1 MPPKNILGKGLGAI
15 LPDLLDDINETP
27 SFLRCGV
34 EELIPNRFQP
44 RKDFNDEE
52 HRILVDSIRK
62 NGILQPVVVRL
73 LEEGYEI
80 IAGERRWRAA
90 KEAGLTEIPIL
101 IRNAEDV
108 EVAELSLIEN
118 IQRSAL
124 NALEEAEA
132 YRTLMEFF
140 GLTQEEISSKV
151 GKDRSTIANTLRL
164 LKLDDRIK
172 RELIE
177 KRITQGH
184 ARALLT
190 LGSREDQLDALEVI
204 LKKKLSVRETER
216 LVQKSPDKPRK
227 SLPEDEISHLRN
239 LEQVLASRLKT
250 SVNIRQ
256 GRKKGRIE
264 IQYTSHEERDRLLAL
279 LNPPE
284 ESR

>member
-15 LPDLLDDINETP
+15 LPDLLDELNERP
-27 SFLRCGV
+27 SFVHCSV

-44 RKDFNDEE
+44 RKEFNDEE
-52 HRILVDSIRK
+52 HRGLVESIRN
-62 NGILQPVVVRL
+62 NGLLQPVIVRPR
-73 LEEGYEI
+73 EEGYEI

-90 KEAGLTEIPIL
+90 KEAGCTEIPIL
-101 IRNAEDV
+101 IRDAEDA

-118 IQRSAL
+118 LQRSAL

-132 YRTLMEFF
+132 YRTLMEVF
-140 GLTQEEISSKV
+140 GISQEELSARV

-164 LKLDDRIK
+164 LKLEEEIR

-177 KRITQGH
+177 KRITPGH

-190 LGSREDQLDALEVI
+190 LENREERLSALAVI

-216 LVQKSPDKPRK
+216 LVQKSPERSPK
-227 SLPEDEISHLRN
+227 SLNDDEALHLEN
-239 LEQVLASRLKT
+239 LEKILSTRLRT
-250 SVNIRQ
+250 SVFIRQ

-264 IQYTSHEERDRLLAL
+264 IKYASSEERERLLAL

-284 ESR
+284 

>member
-15 LPDLLDDINETP
+15 LPDILDDLNERP

-34 EELIPNRFQP
+34 EELVPNRFQP
-44 RKDFNDEE
+44 RKEFNDEE
-52 HRILVDSIRK
+52 HQILVESVRK
-62 NGILQPVVVRL
+62 NGLLQPVIVRP

-90 KEAGLTEIPIL
+90 KEAGFKEIPIL

-132 YRTLMEFF
+132 YRTLMNFF
-140 GLTQEEISSKV
+140 GLSQEEISSKV

-164 LKLDDRIK
+164 LKLDEKIRK
-172 RELIE
+172 ELLE
-177 KRITQGH
+177 KRITPGH

-190 LGSREDQLDALEVI
+190 LERKEDQFAALSTI
-204 LKKKLSVRETER
+204 LKKNLSVREAER
-216 LVQKSPDKPRK
+216 LVQQLAEKPEKASRTK
-227 SLPEDEISHLRN
+227 EFSHFKEIEKALS
-239 LEQVLASRLKT
+239 SRLKT
-250 SVNIRQ
+250 SVHIRQ
-256 GRKKGRIE
+256 GKKKGRIE
-264 IQYTSHEERDRLLAL
+264 IGYASHEERDRLIAL
-279 LNPPE
+279 LNPP
-284 ESR
+284 S

>member
-15 LPDLLDDINETP
+15 LPDLLDDFNETP

-34 EELIPNRFQP
+34 EELVPNRFQP
-44 RKDFNDEE
+44 RKEFNDDE
-52 HRILVDSIRK
+52 HWSLVASIRK
-62 NGILQPVVVRL
+62 NGILQPVVVRP

-132 YRTLMEFF
+132 YRTLMDFF
-140 GLTQEEISSKV
+140 GLSQEEISSRV

-164 LKLDDRIK
+164 LKLDEKIK
-172 RELIE
+172 TELIE
-177 KRITQGH
+177 KRITPGH

-190 LGSREDQLDALEVI
+190 LESKEEQLHALDVI
-204 LKKKLSVRETER
+204 LKKKFSVRETER
-216 LVQKSPDKPRK
+216 LVQKSQDKPSEPHK
-227 SLPEDEISHLRN
+227 DEATLHLSD
-239 LEQVLASRLKT
+239 LEKVLSTRLRT
-250 SVNIRQ
+250 SVHIRQ

-264 IQYTSHEERDRLLAL
+264 IKYASHEERDRLLAL

-284 ESR
+284 

>member
-15 LPDLLDDINETP
+15 LPDLLDDINEIP

-140 GLTQEEISSKV
+140 GLTQEEISLKV

>member
-15 LPDLLDDINETP
+15 LPDLLDDLNETP

-34 EELIPNRFQP
+34 EELVPNRFQP
-44 RKDFNDEE
+44 RKEFNDEE
-52 HRILVDSIRK
+52 HGSLVASIQK
-62 NGILQPVVVRL
+62 NGIIQPVVVRP

-132 YRTLMEFF
+132 YHTLMDFF
-140 GLTQEEISSKV
+140 GLSQEEISSRV
-151 GKDRSTIANTLRL
+151 GKDRSTVANTLRL
-164 LKLDDRIK
+164 LKLDEKIK
-172 RELIE
+172 TELIE
-177 KRITQGH
+177 KRITPGH

-190 LGSREDQLDALEVI
+190 LESKEDQLHALDVI

-216 LVQKSPDKPRK
+216 LVQKPPESSRELLKDDKTP
-227 SLPEDEISHLRN
+227 HLSD
-239 LEQVLASRLKT
+239 LEKVLSTRLRTQVH
-250 SVNIRQ
+250 IRQ

-264 IQYTSHEERDRLLAL
+264 IKYASHEERDRLLAL

-284 ESR
+284 